1 MKSYSIIIVLLISM
15 VTFANR
21 DKEFYNDN
29 SFFQQKD
36 SIVKRSIL
44 SNVAPILSATGNQT
58 YCIGSSMKIVTNMDF
73 TDPDDLGVAAIYI
86 QISSG
91 YILGEDSLTL
101 TGLHP
106 TLNSSWNST
115 TGKLTIT
122 GVATQPTY
130 VELKAAI
137 EDVEYLSTSTN
148 PSGSRTF
155 SISIGDANYL
165 PSNGHYYQYIQNIG
179 ITWSDAKIAAQTN
192 NYFGIQGY
200 LATITAADEA
210 QISGEQ
216 AAGAGWIGGSDEQQ
230 EGVWR
235 WMTGP
240 ETGVNFW
247 NGDFQGSSP
256 NFAFW
261 NTGEPNNNNN
271 EDYAHVTA
279 PGVGVSGSWNDLSNT
294 GDTSGNYQPKGYI
307 VEYGGMPGDPI
318 IQIATSTILTIP
330 TITVTNTLPNC
341 GSGSLTLH
349 ATSTTGIVN
358 WYSNSS
364 GGTPLATGNDFT
376 TPLLN
381 ASTTFYAVAHST
393 NCPDDSRVPIIANII
408 PKPILTYTS
417 PYYMC
422 DESYTVIDVQTSSGI
437 LLWYDSP
444 TALTPIFLGTHFV
457 VPNIH
462 QDTVFYAEAN
472 FNGCLSNR
480 VPVLIKVYA
489 APIANDETIEIC
501 AGEIVTLNAGNPGT
515 TYLWSTGEISQTIN
529 STIGVTNYSVTI
541 TTPSPEFCTK
551 NKIFTIIEHSPPS
564 IDTIVINGNLA
575 TIITTNTGDFEYS
588 IDGSNYQVSNEFLV
602 SEGGLYTGFVRETH
616 GCGLDFKPFIIITIP
631 QFFTPNGDGN
641 NDNWTIKGLINYP
654 NASVKIIDRF
664 GKLLVKLNAINY
676 SWDGTLNGKS
686 VLSDDYWY
694 VFKVDESLP
703 EIRGHFSLKR

>member
-1 MKSYSIIIVLLISM
+1 MGFISENKSEIKHNFVCAVYKISMKSYSIIIVLLISM

-21 DKEFYNDN
+21 DKELYNDN

-36 SIVKRSIL
+36 SIVKKSIL

-330 TITVTNTLPNC
+330 TITVTNTFL
-341 GSGSLTLH
+341 
-349 ATSTTGIVN
+349 IVV
-358 WYSNSS
+358 
-364 GGTPLATGNDFT
+364 LA
-376 TPLLN
+376 
-381 ASTTFYAVAHST
+381 V
-393 NCPDDSRVPIIANII
+393 
-408 PKPILTYTS
+408 
-417 PYYMC
+417 
-422 DESYTVIDVQTSSGI
+422 
-437 LLWYDSP
+437 
-444 TALTPIFLGTHFV
+444 
-457 VPNIH
+457 
-462 QDTVFYAEAN
+462 
-472 FNGCLSNR
+472 
-480 VPVLIKVYA
+480 
-489 APIANDETIEIC
+489 
-501 AGEIVTLNAGNPGT
+501 
-515 TYLWSTGEISQTIN
+515 
-529 STIGVTNYSVTI
+529 
-541 TTPSPEFCTK
+541 
-551 NKIFTIIEHSPPS
+551 
-564 IDTIVINGNLA
+564 
-575 TIITTNTGDFEYS
+575 
-588 IDGSNYQVSNEFLV
+588 
-602 SEGGLYTGFVRETH
+602 
-616 GCGLDFKPFIIITIP
+616 
-631 QFFTPNGDGN
+631 
-641 NDNWTIKGLINYP
+641 
-654 NASVKIIDRF
+654 
-664 GKLLVKLNAINY
+664 
-676 SWDGTLNGKS
+676 
-686 VLSDDYWY
+686 
-694 VFKVDESLP
+694 
-703 EIRGHFSLKR
+703 